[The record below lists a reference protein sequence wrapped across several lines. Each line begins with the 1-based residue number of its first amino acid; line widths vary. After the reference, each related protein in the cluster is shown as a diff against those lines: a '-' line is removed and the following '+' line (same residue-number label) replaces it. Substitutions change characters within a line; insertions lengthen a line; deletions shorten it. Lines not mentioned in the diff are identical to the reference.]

1 VEGDIEDVAMVGY
14 VGDFAGEERE
24 GKEDE
29 DGEEGG
35 VVEEAP
41 VGAGFLR
48 GAGGVRWESGVR
60 RMRVGGRDS
69 G

>member
-1 VEGDIEDVAMVGY
+1 MEEDIEGVAVVGY
-14 VGDFAGEERE
+14 VGDFAGEEGD

-48 GAGGVRWESGVR
+48 RAGGVGWES
-60 RMRVGGRDS
+60 RV
-69 G
+69 